1 MAERDSDFGS
11 FLSGFLVGG
20 MIGAAVALLFAP
32 QSGEET
38 RTMIRDKGVEF
49 KEKTAQSMEEAYARA
64 EAAAA
69 EARARADELVNITRE
84 RAEELKQRG
93 QVILEAAK
101 GSTPATEP
109 APPPTTLGTGQPQ
122 FKSITSIPSWVFKNS
137 TASLIISTLEPAI
150 CTE

>member
-38 RTMIRDKGVEF
+38 RTIIRDKGVEF
-49 KEKTAQSMEEAYARA
+49 KEKTVQSMEEAYARA

-84 RAEELKQRG
+84 RAEELKHRG

-109 APPPTTLGTGQPQ
+109 APPPTEEKKPPPKKKTTK
-122 FKSITSIPSWVFKNS
+122 KS
-137 TASLIISTLEPAI
+137 
-150 CTE
+150 

>member
-20 MIGAAVALLFAP
+20 MIGAVVALLFAP

-38 RTMIRDKGVEF
+38 RTMIRDKGIEI
-49 KEKTAQSMEEAYARA
+49 KDKTVQSAEEAYARA

-69 EARARADELVNITRE
+69 EARARADELAQMARE
-84 RAEELKQRG
+84 RADELKQRG

-101 GSTPATEP
+101 TPTKATEP
-109 APPPTTLGTGQPQ
+109 EAPPAPKTQKKTSTKKSPTK
-122 FKSITSIPSWVFKNS
+122 KS
-137 TASLIISTLEPAI
+137 
-150 CTE
+150 

>member
-84 RAEELKQRG
+84 RAEELKHRG

-101 GSTPATEP
+101 GSTPASKP
-109 APPPTTLGTGQPQ
+109 APPPTEEKKPPPKKKTTK
-122 FKSITSIPSWVFKNS
+122 KS
-137 TASLIISTLEPAI
+137 
-150 CTE
+150 